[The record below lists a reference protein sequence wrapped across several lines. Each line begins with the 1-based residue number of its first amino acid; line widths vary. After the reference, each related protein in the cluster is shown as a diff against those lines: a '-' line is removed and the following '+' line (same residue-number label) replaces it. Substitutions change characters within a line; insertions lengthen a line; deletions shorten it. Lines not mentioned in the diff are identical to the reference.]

1 MNIIKI
7 KLNYNFYLNGIEIK
21 FFYFYFMKKEI
32 HLY

>member
-1 MNIIKI
+1 MNKI
-7 KLNYNFYLNGIEIK
+7 KNKLIYNFYLNEIEIK